1 VKPGNLKVV
10 NDEMNDESSATT
22 KVEFCLLDDAAGGR
36 LDQALAAMLP
46 DVSRSQVQRWIEDD
60 RVQLNRQA
68 VNQRKRLQGR
78 ELVTMLVEEA
88 AEIDSQAQQIPLD
101 VVYQDD
107 AILVINKPAGL
118 VVHPGAGNP
127 DQTLVNGLL
136 FFDPNL
142 ATLPRAGIVHRLDK
156 DTSGLLVVA
165 RTEAARLNL
174 VEQLS
179 ERSLTREYLAL
190 VNGPLIA
197 GGTVDEPIARNP
209 HDRRRM
215 SVNPNG
221 KPAITHYRVEQ
232 RFRSHTL
239 LRVSLETGRTHQ
251 IRVHMAHIRHP
262 IVGDPVYGGRAV
274 NPKGASTEMLSALR
288 SFGRQALHATRLGL
302 EHPLTGEYLE
312 WERPMPDDMQQ
323 LIAMLQKE
331 EAA

>member
-1 VKPGNLKVV
+1 V
-10 NDEMNDESSATT
+10 NDELPDESPATM

-36 LDQALAAMLP
+36 LDQTLAAMLP

-88 AEIDSQAQQIPLD
+88 AEIDSLPQQIPLD
-101 VVYQDD
+101 IVYQDD

-142 ATLPRAGIVHRLDK
+142 ATLPRSGIVHRLDK

-179 ERSLTREYLAL
+179 DRSLTREYLAL

-197 GGTVDEPIARNP
+197 GGTVDQAIARNP
-209 HDRRRM
+209 NDRRRM

-221 KPAITHYRVEQ
+221 KPAVTHYRVEQ

-274 NPKGASTEMLSALR
+274 NPKGASAEMLAALR
-288 SFGRQALHATRLGL
+288 SFNRQALHATRLGL
-302 EHPLTGEYLE
+302 EHPVTGEYLE

-323 LIAMLQKE
+323 LVAMLQKE